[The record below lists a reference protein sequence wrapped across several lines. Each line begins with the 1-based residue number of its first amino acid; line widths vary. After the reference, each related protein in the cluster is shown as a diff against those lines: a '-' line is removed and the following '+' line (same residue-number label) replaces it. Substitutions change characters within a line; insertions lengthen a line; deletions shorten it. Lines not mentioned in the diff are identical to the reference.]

1 MFRAIPEVSRICSM
15 QERSRQYKLHL
26 EALQK
31 IKNQNAIKRAA
42 SAQNKLL
49 NKPLRPVSLHGK
61 AQREEQQRITYEN
74 EKMYHAI
81 VYRTSYINRA
91 DFFEHERDHE
101 HQVWRMTHN
110 GVGSYGFSDPN
121 AKKKRQDDYKFSKTE
136 PQTTKDSP
144 STKSPQKSKEDENK
158 EENQNEN
165 STSLRAEVDKK
176 LEPMDDKEQNQGNNQ
191 TNISQGMKPQE
202 NKPQEKKDKQGNSL
216 SLKAEV
222 KDEVDDVEEA
232 VVKDEPAPANQ

>member
-42 SAQNKLL
+42 SAQANLMK
-49 NKPLRPVSLHGK
+49 KPLRPVSLHGK

-91 DFFEHERDHE
+91 DFLEHERDHE
-101 HQVWRMTHN
+101 HQVWRMTHK
-110 GVGSYGFSDPN
+110 GIGSYGFSDPN
-121 AKKKRQDDYKFSKTE
+121 AKKKRQDDF
-136 PQTTKDSP
+136 
-144 STKSPQKSKEDENK
+144 KSKSSTLHSAAPEEETASQKPENEAGAQ
-158 EENQNEN
+158 EETQPEN
-165 STSLRAEVDKK
+165 
-176 LEPMDDKEQNQGNNQ
+176 
-191 TNISQGMKPQE
+191 
-202 NKPQEKKDKQGNSL
+202 
-216 SLKAEV
+216 
-222 KDEVDDVEEA
+222 
-232 VVKDEPAPANQ
+232 